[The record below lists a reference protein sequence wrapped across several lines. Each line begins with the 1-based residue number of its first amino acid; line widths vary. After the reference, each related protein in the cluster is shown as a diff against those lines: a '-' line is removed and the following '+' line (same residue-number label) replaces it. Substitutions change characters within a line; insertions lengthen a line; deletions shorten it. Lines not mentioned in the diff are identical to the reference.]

1 MFYKSC
7 ITISSIQSRREL
19 RVRLNLQSPAPMAR
33 GDNLVLRIAD
43 EAVRAQVDAVK
54 EEWRLLWLSRIDDKV
69 RAEGI
74 ANQFFSLL
82 SVERG
87 TVIVAT
93 RAFKPLDLREILRSH
108 SVQDV
113 DRVLG
118 PHPSVGGWTKFAR
131 TVLNKQTRAR
141 KWAETTPCRNHNK
154 NLQHKKCGRGWLHSC

>member
-74 ANQFFSLL
+74 ANQFFRCCPL
-82 SVERG
+82 SV
-87 TVIVAT
+87 
-93 RAFKPLDLREILRSH
+93 
-108 SVQDV
+108 
-113 DRVLG
+113 
-118 PHPSVGGWTKFAR
+118 AR
-131 TVLNKQTRAR
+131 
-141 KWAETTPCRNHNK
+141 
-154 NLQHKKCGRGWLHSC
+154 